1 MESCDVAAA
10 AGVEVDRDGL
20 MKTLALVQRE
30 HRHHKPSMLVDFQA
44 LRRTEIDALNGAVVA
59 LGAAHGVATPRTQTL
74 LALVHAREAEYS
86 EQ

>member
-1 MESCDVAAA
+1 MHACRFSGLAP
-10 AGVEVDRDGL
+10 DRD
-20 MKTLALVQRE
+20 
-30 HRHHKPSMLVDFQA
+30 
-44 LRRTEIDALNGAVVA
+44 RRAEWCRGRVNGAVVA